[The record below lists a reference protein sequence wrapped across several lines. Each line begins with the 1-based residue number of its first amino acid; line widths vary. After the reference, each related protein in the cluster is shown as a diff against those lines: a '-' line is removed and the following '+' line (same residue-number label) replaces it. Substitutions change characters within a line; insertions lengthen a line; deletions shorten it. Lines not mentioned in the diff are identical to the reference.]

1 MRKKRKRKPSG
12 PPMAVIE
19 EDADDIYSIKFIL
32 QSLGHDVR
40 SYSYHQD
47 FMADLVDFQ
56 PKVVIV
62 DMMIPD
68 GHGFDVIKQVKSYL
82 SQVPILAITAD
93 AMEGSEKQVL
103 KAGGE
108 DTLGKPYTVGDLQDK
123 LAQWVTIEKAEG

>member
-1 MRKKRKRKPSG
+1 MRKKRKRKPTG

-40 SYSYHQD
+40 SYSYLHD
-47 FMADLVDFQ
+47 YMADMIDFA

-62 DMMIPD
+62 DMMIPE
-68 GHGFDVIKQVKSYL
+68 GGGFQAIRQVKRHL
-82 SQVPILAITAD
+82 PDVPVLAITAD
-93 AMEGSEKQVL
+93 AMEGSEKEVL
-103 KAGGE
+103 EAGGE

-123 LAQWVTIEKAEG
+123 LGQWIAIEKAEG